1 MTFPI
6 PVSQRACCAIRL
18 LSFDWTNPGCLL
30 ASLASYYGKKY
41 CAHIFPW
48 QNELLTF
55 WGLLRTKGD
64 TCSDKTVDPAD
75 WVTLCVCV
83 LEEIRGRQ
91 KAALPVRPVSNIQ
104 TKHRR
109 HCVNAAIPVCM
120 QSPELCDCVPSSH
133 YLFIWSFV
141 HCFCLSKIFLYI
153 FSGLLSLYHVIK
165 SPKVYAS

>member
-1 MTFPI
+1 MTFLI

-18 LSFDWTNPGCLL
+18 PSFDWTNPGCLL

-120 QSPELCDCVPSSH
+120 QSPELCDCVWKWEQQKPVCPESDVW
-133 YLFIWSFV
+133 L
-141 HCFCLSKIFLYI
+141 LKTT
-153 FSGLLSLYHVIK
+153 GLRHVVTVINTR
-165 SPKVYAS
+165 